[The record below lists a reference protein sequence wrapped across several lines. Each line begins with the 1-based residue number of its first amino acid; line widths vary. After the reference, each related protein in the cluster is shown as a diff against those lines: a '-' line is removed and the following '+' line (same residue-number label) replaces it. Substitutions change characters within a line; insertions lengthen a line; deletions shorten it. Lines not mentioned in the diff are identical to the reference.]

1 MVKEGLLIL
10 SNTMSKGK
18 IIKRAALIKKVIAS
32 KGYTNP
38 LAEMLGERPN
48 PFKGMCY
55 VASALLYELFD
66 GEGMTLYR
74 KKDYSGQYHWWIKT
88 DDGDTIDITFDSATI
103 ESTESLDSD
112 GEQVTYAIM
121 LEGQEV
127 ASGSVALSSIHSMV
141 LSCQCVSTYLRNT
154 VACVEELL
162 FCAICRRRGNNIYIC
177 CPR

>member
-88 DDGDTIDITFDSATI
+88 DDGDTIDITAEQYECEGRKAPS
-103 ESTESLDSD
+103 SSYD
-112 GEQVTYAIM
+112 GAEIAKLMWFPSYKKRIAVLRQE
-121 LEGQEV
+121 LEDYMKEND
-127 ASGSVALSSIHSMV
+127 
-141 LSCQCVSTYLRNT
+141 Y
-154 VACVEELL
+154 E
-162 FCAICRRRGNNIYIC
+162 
-177 CPR
+177 